1 MTERDDVY
9 KCEKCGTIV
18 TVMHAGNGTLI
29 CCGEDMKLLQENT
42 TEAALEKHVPVIERT
57 GNTVTVR
64 VGSDA
69 HPMEEKHYI
78 EVIGVLVEGDKL
90 YRAYLKP
97 GDAPEAVFEIS
108 DKVICARAY
117 CNIHGMWKSA

>member
-1 MTERDDVY
+1 MTQRDDVY
-9 KCEKCGTIV
+9 KCEQCGNIV

-29 CCGEDMKLLQENT
+29 CCGEEMKLLQENT
-42 TEAALEKHVPVIERT
+42 TEVGVEKHVPVIERKGT
-57 GNTVTVR
+57 TVTVR
-64 VGSDA
+64 VGSVA

-97 GDAPEAVFEIS
+97 GDKPEAVFEIS
-108 DKVICARAY
+108 GNVICARAY